1 MSGLIYTGIIYVI
14 LTYEKTT
21 PSIRFNNSITYS
33 SFIFIIFIAKFIGL
47 FPLILDDA
55 IRLFKIIFNFF
66 GASSSNYDSSR
77 ADFLRKS
84 ALVISAS
91 IFSTLLYG
99 MLFGRY
105 NFKKNFKD
113 IFINNWPKLKSEYK
127 IIHISDLHLGSFN
140 SVEQLEEVVFLINE
154 EQPNLVVFTGDL
166 VNNYY
171 SEAIPYI
178 NTLKKLKLKMENLL
192 F

>member
-1 MSGLIYTGIIYVI
+1 MKFVPFFIFLLIIDIYFYLGTAFSVNKLTGNPNLYKIFYWILSGLIYTGIIYVI

-99 MLFGRY
+99 MLF
-105 NFKKNFKD
+105 
-113 IFINNWPKLKSEYK
+113 WK
-127 IIHISDLHLGSFN
+127 I
-140 SVEQLEEVVFLINE
+140 
-154 EQPNLVVFTGDL
+154 
-166 VNNYY
+166 
-171 SEAIPYI
+171 
-178 NTLKKLKLKMENLL
+178 
-192 F
+192 